1 MDSII
6 TATFNDYTYA
16 RTTSLWQ
23 YDYGQIL
30 QIEGIT
36 LPAIFE
42 VHFSD
47 QDREG
52 ESLIQIGS
60 VKDKTAQVQ
69 IPDSFLRKAVGGNY
83 SIYAFIYLTDAE
95 SGETKY
101 KITIPVRARPKPNTD
116 LVDAPEEKKFFR
128 EAIEEVN
135 NAADRAEKASQEA
148 KDSAEEVSEKS
159 EQSKEEINTTK
170 QRAIDTIT
178 NQQDTSV
185 NIVKTEG
192 EKIITRV
199 GNDAK
204 TVADDRAIVEE
215 AAQTVLNNAQEVA
228 QNTQTVASNTENAAA
243 SAESAKTSAN
253 NAAQSAKSVEDVSKQ
268 IEQNKK
274 DVDSLKKDINYVT
287 VEQFGAVG
295 DGVTDDT
302 QAFKDAV
309 AKSIETGKTLKLSS
323 KTYVVSIIA
332 IKKPI
337 IMQGCGESTV
347 IKHIGTGNLYAV
359 VNIEGDND
367 GTVVL
372 RDFIIDANRNGDTS
386 GNIRGLNITRRKGTS
401 VENITFKNGR
411 NGAYIGYWDQTQHYP
426 SDDVRFYK
434 CKFEKNTMNELVIA
448 SGKNIKV
455 VDCLFDSGACDSSLI
470 DIEAHGDNANFD
482 YVLFQNCYIKQN
494 AGSKSVQCISNHYN
508 NIKSYIIFD
517 NCYIDSRI
525 EITRMDNVRF
535 INCNIKDL
543 IEIKS
548 SKNNIMESCVCDRI
562 YNYSRKRFSEENE
575 TKDNHIR
582 NCIINNGIIIQ
593 DVSSVDV
600 KNCIIKQGSFSYS
613 LSEDQVNAG
622 VFLCGYADNIEISN
636 CHIEA
641 ENGILYDN
649 SYNEKYKYTEVYS
662 DLLIYDC
669 EFDCVFNTKDLFSDQ
684 TRIIDTKDSSK
695 NAITK
700 EYSGSIISVPCSAK
714 GNATIITWEKRNL
727 FIPYIKEDK
736 IINGISITI
745 NDDGTYTLNGTATSS
760 TYISIMMLGS
770 EWVGKTFTF
779 SGSPKGGSYNSYR
792 IGCQQ
797 KASPWTEYGYDTGD
811 GRTLTLADEA
821 SLSIRIA
828 NGYTCDNLVI
838 KPMIEIG
845 SEKHEYIPTHYS
857 IKSKSMGT
865 SRESSVIVN
874 NNMDSAK
881 IETYDGGTTIT
892 TDYNVELKAKVPIN
906 IIEYIDSLNKLEY

>member
-1 MDSII
+1 MATLDEVISQMPEEDYLHDSIQFVIDSDLRVISIPVKGVVAGVVGDKNVNRINFQMPRYYNGFDMSKFTTRVNYVNARGNFNYYSVTDLTIEDDLIYFTWLVDSDVVAYAGIVMFAVNMFIADSNGKI
-6 TATFNDYTYA
+6 TQSFNTSNKGLLNVLEGIQVNKYVTPDKQEDILTRLEADILKYVDSGITKIDENTNKSIQKIQTETNGITESITSGINNISSATTESINEIQNEGINVKNSIPADYTELNK
-16 RTTSLWQ
+16 TVS
-23 YDYGQIL
+23 D
-30 QIEGIT
+30 IT
-36 LPAIFE
+36 
-42 VHFSD
+42 D
-47 QDREG
+47 
-52 ESLIQIGS
+52 
-60 VKDKTAQVQ
+60 Q
-69 IPDSFLRKAVGGNY
+69 IPGWN
-83 SIYAFIYLTDAE
+83 
-95 SGETKY
+95 ETK
-101 KITIPVRARPKPNTD
+101 
-116 LVDAPEEKKFFR
+116 EK
-128 EAIEEVN
+128 
-135 NAADRAEKASQEA
+135 
-148 KDSAEEVSEKS
+148 
-159 EQSKEEINTTK
+159 
-170 QRAIDTIT
+170 
-178 NQQDTSV
+178 
-185 NIVKTEG
+185 
-192 EKIITRV
+192 
-199 GNDAK
+199 
-204 TVADDRAIVEE
+204 
-215 AAQTVLNNAQEVA
+215 
-228 QNTQTVASNTENAAA
+228 VAS
-243 SAESAKTSAN
+243 
-253 NAAQSAKSVEDVSKQ
+253 
-268 IEQNKK
+268 
-274 DVDSLKKDINYVT
+274 LNYIMA
-287 VEQFGAVG
+287 EQFGAVG
-295 DGVTDDT
+295 DGITDDT

-309 AKSIETGKTLKLSS
+309 AKSIETGKTLKLSP

-434 CKFEKNTMNELVIA
+434 CKFEKNTMNELTIA

-470 DIEAHGDNANFD
+470 DIEAHGDNASFD
-482 YVLFQNCYIKQN
+482 YVLLQNCYIKQN

-600 KNCIIKQGSFSYS
+600 KNCIIKQGSFTYS

-700 EYSGSIISVPCSAK
+700 EYSGSIISVPCSTK

-736 IINGISITI
+736 IINGISITV
-745 NDDGTYTLNGTATSS
+745 NDDGTYTLNGSATSS
-760 TYISIMMLGS
+760 AIIPIMMLGS
-770 EWVGKTFTF
+770 EWVEKTFTF
-779 SGSPKGGSYNSYR
+779 SGSPTGGSYDSYR

-797 KASPWTEYGYDTGD
+797 KASPWTEYGYDTGE
-811 GRTLTLADEA
+811 GKTLTLADEA

-857 IKSKSMGT
+857 IKSKSIGT
-865 SRESSVIVN
+865 SSRETSVIVN

-906 IIEYIDSLNKLEY
+906 IIEYIDSLNELSNN